1 MCPRPWRIAI
11 IPASTHVAL
20 ISAPEKPLVLSNIG
34 GLPEVGRNGYNC
46 LLRNANKKEF
56 MQAILE
62 LDSNPNLANEISQ
75 YGYDY
80 VTKAFNTKIW
90 DKAILNFF
98 TK

>member
-1 MCPRPWRIAI
+1 MLETMAMK
-11 IPASTHVAL
+11 
-20 ISAPEKPLVLSNIG
+20 KPLVLSNIG

-46 LLRNANKKEF
+46 LLRNANKEEF

-62 LDSNPNLANEISQ
+62 LDSNPTFAAEISQ
-75 YGYDY
+75 NGYDY

-98 TK
+98 SK